1 MRKKQSDEGT
11 GDGGGAV
18 LVDLLCHLVLFLH
31 SPVSFSAGSP
41 LIRHSSVSTSL
52 LPNPPPSTWILL
64 IPPISLAAS
73 FIHSL
78 PPADAFVPHF
88 FPPLFHLSHQLSS
101 VSRSSVSGAFGA
113 ATNLYHL
120 AAFSFLSFLLFFEL
134 AIHSQAVS
142 VMQSSSFAP

>member
-1 MRKKQSDEGT
+1 MCLNQKKQSDEGT

-52 LPNPPPSTWILL
+52 LPNPPPSSWILL

-88 FPPLFHLSHQLSS
+88 FPPLLSLKSS
-101 VSRSSVSGAFGA
+101 ALFCISLVRLRRLRCCDQFISLGC
-113 ATNLYHL
+113 LL
-120 AAFSFLSFLLFFEL
+120 LSFFPPFF
-134 AIHSQAVS
+134 
-142 VMQSSSFAP
+142 

>member
-1 MRKKQSDEGT
+1 MFEQKKSKVMKGRGGGGA

-31 SPVSFSAGSP
+31 SPVSFSADSP
-41 LIRHSSVSTSL
+41 LIRHPSVSTSL
-52 LPNPPPSTWILL
+52 LPNPPPSSWILI
-64 IPPISLAAS
+64 IPPLSLAAS

-88 FPPLFHLSHQLSS
+88 FPPLFHLSHQLSP
-101 VSRSSVSGAFGA
+101 VSRSSLSDAFGA

-120 AAFSFLSFLLFFEL
+120 AAFSFLSFLLFFY
-134 AIHSQAVS
+134 
-142 VMQSSSFAP
+142 